1 MGHIFPGQVVFVFIT
16 FFVFDLTDPTLQK
29 LTVIVNK

>member
-1 MGHIFPGQVVFVFIT
+1 MGQIFPGQMVFVFIT
-16 FFVFDLTDPTLQK
+16 FFVFDLINPTLQK